1 MLDEIKGRLE
11 GEISRLKRELN
22 IDLPKRI
29 EAALEL
35 GDLRENSEYKA
46 AKERQA
52 FVEARLGQLSSRVSG
67 LAKINLDDMEL
78 DRVAIGS
85 EVKVLDFAS
94 GQEFTFTITP
104 GDFIDLDAGQVSMAS
119 PIGQA
124 LMGSSEGDEVDVR
137 LPGGVRRY
145 RVEKLTALGG

>member
-67 LAKINLDDMEL
+67 LARINLDEMEL

>member
-67 LAKINLDDMEL
+67 LAKINLDEMEL